1 MQESS
6 SQQLQPPTLRFS
18 AFLATLFPA
27 LDKEGVRFCVLRSY
41 EGFPA
46 YNVGNDVDL
55 LIHRR
60 DLPRAMSVLL
70 SLENIRLINYTE
82 LSFIA
87 SVFLEGISSTPG
99 ARSLQVDFWWS
110 LDSRG
115 PEYLSADAVLQAA
128 RPRQA
133 GGLSFLAPSPA
144 HEAISLCS
152 LAFYGG
158 FLKEK
163 YFPKVQQTFVSERSE
178 VLAALQPAFGIQV
191 ATRLVDAVTEG
202 DRRKILGL
210 IRPLRVALNL
220 RCLLREPLRGIIDT
234 ARYYLSIFRNRFSP
248 KYIET
253 VCILGLGDCGQ
264 AAIIDGLIPMLHS
277 AAKVVDKYQFWLR
290 PTFRREPSEINGS
303 LDSRVG
309 ASSRSLSSMVN
320 AVQWLLR
327 EWKNQF
333 LGRMELTL
341 RFVEDCGQRL
351 SVDPEN
357 YSYHGPVWFARL
369 LGKLFPSPDLWILLD
384 PVGEGLQSRD
394 GKISPAET
402 LRQLEAYRSFVR
414 TKKSML
420 HSRPAS
426 QSPTV
431 TEEAYAAIIEML
443 AQRTETGYSRNR
455 FQSLKE
461 SFKLKI
467 VILGPDG
474 AGKSSVID
482 GLLGKLNQGGH
493 VVKMRHLKPRI
504 AVPLRGEPVTINPD
518 PHGKTPRSA
527 MTSVAKIVVWL
538 LEEWYANFF
547 QDKKEALLICDRY
560 YHDLLVDP
568 IRYRYGGPMSLAQ
581 FIGTLMPRPGL
592 WVLLDAPAESL
603 QARKQEVP
611 AEETAR
617 QRQAYLS
624 LVRKQRKYVIVDA
637 SQPLGKVIADV
648 ASMPSP
654 QR

>member
-1 MQESS
+1 MCTFLALKHGEEKLDLVASLDAFIHCSRWDVLPAACLEAASLGRPLLVSRETNLAEYVERSGAGLVLDETSAAGVHARLDRVHGYTRKTSFNKWARMPVCSWRRNSDGRKMQEAS
-6 SQQLQPPTLRFS
+6 SQPSLPPTLPFS
-18 AFLATLFPA
+18 DFLATLFPA
-27 LDKEGVRFCVLRSY
+27 LEREGLRLCILRNY

-46 YNVGNDVDL
+46 YNLGNDVDFSDSSS
-55 LIHRR
+55 
-60 DLPRAMSVLL
+60 DLPRAMRVLL
-70 SLENIRLINYTE
+70 SLENIRLVNYTE

-99 ARSLQVDFWWS
+99 SRSLQVDFWWS
-110 LDSRG
+110 LCSRG
-115 PEYLSADAVLQAA
+115 PPLPVGGYRIASGASA
-128 RPRQA
+128 PRRR
-133 GGLSFLAPSPA
+133 LEFLAPSPA
-144 HEAISLCS
+144 HEAISLFR
-152 LAFYGG
+152 ARFYGG

-220 RCLLREPLRGIIDT
+220 RCLLHEPLRGIIDT

-290 PTFRREPSEINGS
+290 PTFRREPSGINGS

-320 AVQWLLR
+320 AVLWLLG

-341 RFVEDCGQRL
+341 RFVEDSGQRL

-402 LRQLEAYRSFVR
+402 LRQLEAYRSFVKTR
-414 TKKSML
+414 KKL
-420 HSRPAS
+420 CHSRREQAS
-426 QSPTV
+426 R
-431 TEEAYAAIIEML
+431 
-443 AQRTETGYSRNR
+443 QRHG
-455 FQSLKE
+455 
-461 SFKLKI
+461 
-467 VILGPDG
+467 
-474 AGKSSVID
+474 
-482 GLLGKLNQGGH
+482 
-493 VVKMRHLKPRI
+493 
-504 AVPLRGEPVTINPD
+504 RGVCRYYRD
-518 PHGKTPRSA
+518 ARSA
-527 MTSVAKIVVWL
+527 
-538 LEEWYANFF
+538 
-547 QDKKEALLICDRY
+547 
-560 YHDLLVDP
+560 H
-568 IRYRYGGPMSLAQ
+568 
-581 FIGTLMPRPGL
+581 
-592 WVLLDAPAESL
+592 
-603 QARKQEVP
+603 
-611 AEETAR
+611 
-617 QRQAYLS
+617 
-624 LVRKQRKYVIVDA
+624 
-637 SQPLGKVIADV
+637 
-648 ASMPSP
+648 
-654 QR
+654 